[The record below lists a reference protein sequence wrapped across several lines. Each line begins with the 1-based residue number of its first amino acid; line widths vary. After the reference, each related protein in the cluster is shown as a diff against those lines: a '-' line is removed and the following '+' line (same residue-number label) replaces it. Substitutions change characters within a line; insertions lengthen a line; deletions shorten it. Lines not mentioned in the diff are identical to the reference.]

1 MSAFGG
7 KADIAQ
13 ILLSGL
19 IGTFYPC
26 YFRLPCTCFS
36 RSSNGST
43 NPSVQ
48 RSTRVSTAP
57 SCSSLK
63 TSETSGSAA
72 RRVSASRLV
81 PSMVSSVLRPMP
93 VTGCSRISASSD
105 GVKILL
111 RFGLPCDIW
120 HVLMAAIL
128 LGTNLSNAVPL
139 VSTTCGQR
147 HRVTQPRKEELLPQ

>member
-1 MSAFGG
+1 AVSTDRSYWLLLAATVLDRPGADLPLAVHPFVFPIARGSAF
-7 KADIAQ
+7 ARCFD
-13 ILLSGL
+13 LMP
-19 IGTFYPC
+19 Y
-26 YFRLPCTCFS
+26 YFRSPCTSFS
-36 RSSNGST
+36 RSSSGAT

-48 RSTRVSTAP
+48 RSVRNSTAP
-57 SCSSLK
+57 SCSSPL
-63 TSETSGSAA
+63 TSETPSSSA
-72 RRVSASRLV
+72 RRMSASRL
-81 PSMVSSVLRPMP
+81 
-93 VTGCSRISASSD
+93 

-147 HRVTQPRKEELLPQ
+147 HRVTQPRKEELL